1 MSRKYFVSHQK
12 SAWFVGITVL
22 LAATLAIIWMLF
34 GANRHQRNRALVDG
48 LYVQQADDRL
58 DPLPKLIVEAPEAAS
73 SADAIVRGEVL
84 LPDGVPATGATVILS
99 RLITGWPEWQRERVD
114 QAVTRSD
121 GVFQFRCSRHY
132 GYLIAFE
139 HDAYAGD
146 EVEVSD
152 RDDVMRLRL
161 KPGFEISGTVLN
173 DVGSPMPNTRV
184 SVESIVGQRRR
195 AQVTTTL
202 SDGSYRF
209 TNLAAGPAELVARH
223 QFWQPAKATALVIGD
238 RLRTDFRFERPSISP
253 LRGRVVCA
261 STQDP
266 VVGAVVQLV
275 PVQQQLGLVDAVTT
289 TTAADGSFLIS
300 GLSRGNVRMWVRHP
314 EYGNSIATQ
323 SIRSVSNNVLVELPK
338 RSAVAGQLDGEFV
351 GGEVLQIQDD
361 GGELAFATVGQDGNF
376 ACSQTLSPGVVTI
389 RALGGALLFRNLKG
403 TSATVRLDEPDQG
416 ETQELYFGTLLPPV
430 VVGRFLAADG
440 KPVAGVRM
448 QSLSDSLNLIG
459 AAVSEMS
466 ITKAGDSIMQLMD
479 DRDRPLA
486 VSDQSGRFKISGL
499 RNGAALVEVS
509 CAGFG
514 SRWLRFDVP
523 GPGQTT
529 DVGDIDLRPGCSVT
543 GRVLRGGEPFVGA
556 TVVLKS
562 DVSLSMVVTDASG
575 QYSAPDLSPGEYKV
589 QAKIPGRPTGINNEQ
604 RVTVAPNVS
613 GRRVDI
619 VLDAGRIVSGVVTD
633 DSQQPLESVLIS
645 LRGRQGEV
653 ITTNQAGE
661 FELELPDRNVELVVS
676 FGDRSDTKIVPVSK
690 DQETLSI
697 TLPSRVT
704 GVLVGRCAGLPGRR
718 PLSGVLLRLTGR
730 NGDQQETTKSLWVA
744 TTDGQ
749 LRQPHVPTGRI
760 VVEIWCEGYAPYKK
774 TIMLKPD
781 EEHDLGD
788 VLLATGASLRGVVRD
803 TDGNPLR
810 DAMVLVGEETD
821 FDLFVPSIRS
831 SSDGS
836 FVIQGVTSR
845 SSHLVVRHTGHA
857 TASVDVL
864 LPRDVLSADPLT
876 VMMERGTTIEVV
888 VSADLMPDDGVVF
901 LRRDGQLLGST
912 LLDDNGTGWF
922 ANRSVGAYT
931 VHLFGGQAPPR
942 AVQVKPGEELSRVQF
957 DVTRK

>member
-1 MSRKYFVSHQK
+1 MSQQYFANHRK
-12 SAWFVGITVL
+12 SAWFIGFAVLSAAMLSIT
-22 LAATLAIIWMLF
+22 WMLLS
-34 GANRHQRNRALVDG
+34 ANRSQRKRPLMG
-48 LYVQQADDRL
+48 EPYVQQADGDL
-58 DPLPKLIVEAPEAAS
+58 DALPKLIVDAEDADLS
-73 SADAIVRGEVL
+73 VDAIVRGEVL
-84 LPDGVPATGATVILS
+84 LPDGVPAAGATVILS

-121 GVFQFRCSRHY
+121 GAFQFRCSRHY

-139 HDAYAGD
+139 HDAYAGG

-161 KPGFEISGTVLN
+161 KPGFDIIGTVLN

-184 SVESIVGQRRR
+184 SVESIVGERRR
-195 AQVTTTL
+195 ARTTTTL

-223 QFWQPAKATALVIGD
+223 EFWQPARATALVIGD

-253 LRGRVVCA
+253 LLGRVVCA
-261 STQDP
+261 STQEP
-266 VVGAVVQLV
+266 IMGAVVQLV
-275 PVQQQLGLVDAVTT
+275 PVQQQLGLVEAVSAV
-289 TTAADGSFLIS
+289 TAADGSFLIS
-300 GLSRGNVRMWVRHP
+300 GLSRGSVRMWVRHP
-314 EYGNSIATQ
+314 DYGNSIATQ
-323 SIRSVSNNVLVELPK
+323 SIRSVSNNVLVELPR

-351 GGEVLQIQDD
+351 GGEILQIQDD
-361 GGELAFATVGQDGNF
+361 GGELAFATVEQDGNF
-376 ACSQTLSPGVVTI
+376 SSSQTLSPGVVTI

-403 TSATVRLDEPDQG
+403 TSATLRLDEPDQG
-416 ETQELYFGTLLPPV
+416 KTQELYLETLLPPV
-430 VVGRFLAADG
+430 VVGRFLAPDG

-448 QSLSDSLNLIG
+448 QSLSDSLNLIS

-466 ITKAGDSIMQLMD
+466 ITKAGDSIMQLLD

-486 VSDQSGRFKISGL
+486 ISDQSGRFKISGL

-523 GPGQTT
+523 GSGQTT
-529 DVGDIDLRPGCSVT
+529 DVGDLYLRSGCSVS

-562 DVSLSMVVTDASG
+562 NVSLAMVVTDASG
-575 QYSAPDLSPGEYKV
+575 RYSASDLLPGDYKV

-604 RVTVAPNVS
+604 RVTVAPDVS

-619 VLDAGRIVSGVVTD
+619 VLDAGRVVSGVVVD

-645 LRGRQGEV
+645 LRGRHGEV
-653 ITTNQAGE
+653 ITTNEAGE

-676 FGDRSDTKIVPVSK
+676 FGDRSETRIVPVAK
-690 DQETLSI
+690 DQKSLSI
-697 TLPSRVT
+697 TLPSRMT

-730 NGDQQETTKSLWVA
+730 NGDAEETTKSLWVA

-749 LRQPHVPTGRI
+749 LRQSHVPIGRV
-760 VVEIWCEGYAPYKK
+760 VVEIWCEGYAPYRK
-774 TIMLKPD
+774 TIVLKPD

-803 TDGNPLR
+803 ADGNALR
-810 DAMVLVGEETD
+810 DAMVLLGEETD
-821 FDLFVPSIRS
+821 FDLFVPSVRS

-857 TASVDVL
+857 TASFDVL
-864 LPRDVLSADPLT
+864 LPRDVLSAEPLK
-876 VMMERGTTIEVV
+876 VQMERGTTIEVV
-888 VSADLMPDDGVVF
+888 VSADLIPDDGVVF

-912 LLDDNGTGWF
+912 LLNDNGTGWF
-922 ANRSVGAYT
+922 ANRSAGAYT
-931 VHLFGGQAPPR
+931 VHLFGGQAAPKE
-942 AVQVKPGEELSRVQF
+942 VEVKPGAELSRVQF

>member
-1 MSRKYFVSHQK
+1 MSRLYFVSHRK
-12 SAWFVGITVL
+12 FAWFIGIAVL
-22 LAATLAIIWMLF
+22 LAVTVSITWMLF
-34 GANRHQRNRALVDG
+34 SANRQQSHRGMLGDS
-48 LYVQQADDRL
+48 YVQQAAGDSDT
-58 DPLPKLIVEAPEAAS
+58 LPKLIVEPQEADL

-146 EVEVSD
+146 EVEVAD

-184 SVESIVGQRRR
+184 SVESIVGERRR
-195 AQVTTTL
+195 ARSTTTL
-202 SDGSYRF
+202 ADGSYRF

-223 QFWQPAKATALVIGD
+223 EFWQPAKATALVIGD
-238 RLRTDFRFERPSISP
+238 RNRTDFRFERPSISP

-266 VVGAVVQLV
+266 IVGAVVQLV
-275 PVQQQLGLVDAVTT
+275 PVQQQLGLVDAVTAI
-289 TTAADGSFLIS
+289 TADDGSFLIS
-300 GLSRGNVRMWVRHP
+300 GLSRGNVRMWVRHA

-323 SIRSVSNNVLVELPK
+323 SIRSISNNVVVELPK

-351 GGEVLQIQDD
+351 GGEILQIQDD
-361 GGELAFATVGQDGNF
+361 GGELAFATVAQDGNF
-376 ACSQTLSPGVVTI
+376 SCSRTLSPGVVTI
-389 RALGGALLFRNLKG
+389 RALGGALMFRNLKG

-416 ETQELYFGTLLPPV
+416 ETQELYLETLLPPV
-430 VVGRFLAADG
+430 VVGRFIGPDG
-440 KPVAGVRM
+440 KPVAGVLM
-448 QSLSDSLNLIG
+448 QSSSDSLNLIG

-486 VSDQSGRFKISGL
+486 ISDQSGRFKISGL

-509 CAGFG
+509 RAGLG

-529 DVGDIDLRPGCSVT
+529 DVGDIDLGPGCSVS

-562 DVSLSMVVTDASG
+562 DVSLCMVVTNAFG
-575 QYSAPDLSPGEYKV
+575 QYSASDLLPGEYKV

-604 RVTVAPNVS
+604 MVTVAPNVS

-619 VLDAGRIVSGVVTD
+619 VLDAGRIVSGVVID
-633 DSQQPLESVLIS
+633 DRQQPLESVLIS
-645 LRGRQGEV
+645 LRGRHGEV
-653 ITTNQAGE
+653 STTNQAGE

-676 FGDRSDTKIVPVSK
+676 FGDRSHTKIVPVMK
-690 DQETLSI
+690 GQETLSI

-704 GVLVGRCAGLPGRR
+704 GVLVGRCAGLPGRL
-718 PLSGVLLRLTGR
+718 PLNGVLLRLTAR
-730 NGDQQETTKSLWVA
+730 NGDEPEQTKSLWVA

-749 LRQPHVPTGRI
+749 LRQPHVPTGR
-760 VVEIWCEGYAPYKK
+760 VDVEIWCEGYAPYKK
-774 TIMLKPD
+774 AIILKPD

-788 VLLATGASLRGVVRD
+788 VLLAAGASLRGVVRD
-803 TDGNPLR
+803 ADGNALR
-810 DAMVLVGEETD
+810 DAMVLLGEETD

-836 FVIQGVTSR
+836 FLIQGVTSR

-857 TASVDVL
+857 TASIDVL
-864 LPRDVLSADPLT
+864 LPRDVLSAEPLSVT
-876 VMMERGTTIEVV
+876 MERGTTIEVV
-888 VSADLMPDDGVVF
+888 VSADLIADDGVVF
-901 LRRDGQLLGST
+901 LRRDGHLLGST

-931 VHLFGGQAPPR
+931 VHLFGGQLAPQ
-942 AVQVKPGEELSRVQF
+942 AVEVKSGEELSRVTL
-957 DVTRK
+957 DATRK